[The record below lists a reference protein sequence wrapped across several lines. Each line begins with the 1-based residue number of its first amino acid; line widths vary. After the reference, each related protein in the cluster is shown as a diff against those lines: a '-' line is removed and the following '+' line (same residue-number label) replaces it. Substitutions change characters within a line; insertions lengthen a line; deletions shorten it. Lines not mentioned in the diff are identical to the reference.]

1 MRSHPPQK
9 TPVGG
14 LSALRRR
21 LGGSRALAPLAAL
34 WRGIRLGA
42 RSLGLKVLWSSLRYQ
57 QDGLATEHN
66 ADFSRDA
73 RFVRAYTL
81 GRATGS
87 WRGREIQWRAYV
99 ACWAAEHASRL
110 PGDMVECGVY
120 RGGLSRTVIEYVGF
134 GRLPK
139 TFFLLDTF
147 CGIPED
153 RILPEE
159 HRLGRGLER
168 YEECYEDVVRTFAH
182 YPNVTIIRGPVPD
195 TLSQVTT
202 ERVCYLSLDMN
213 SAAAETAALEHF
225 WDKLVPGAIVLL
237 DDYGFRDYAPQKY
250 AMDAFA
256 AERGISI
263 LSLPTGQGLIVK
275 V

>member
-1 MRSHPPQK
+1 MKSLLSSS
-9 TPVGG
+9 PVGG

-21 LGGSRALAPLAAL
+21 LGGSRALAPIAAL
-34 WRGIRLGA
+34 WGRVRLGA
-42 RSLGLKVLWSSLRYQ
+42 RRLGLRILWPSLRYQ

-66 ADFSRDA
+66 ADFRRDA
-73 RFVRAYTL
+73 RFAHAYAL

-99 ACWAAEHASRL
+99 VCWAAEHACRL

-120 RGGLSRTVIEYVGF
+120 RGGLSRTVMDYIGF
-134 GRLPK
+134 EGLPK
-139 TFFLLDTF
+139 TFYLLDTF
-147 CGIPED
+147 RGIPED
-153 RILPEE
+153 QILPEE
-159 HRLGRGLER
+159 RHLGRGLER
-168 YEECYEDVVRTFAH
+168 YEECYDDVVRTFAR
-182 YPNVTIIRGPVPD
+182 YPNVRIIRGPVPD
-195 TLSQVTT
+195 TLPQVTA

-213 SAAAETAALEHF
+213 SAVAEVAALEYF
-225 WDKLVPGAIVLL
+225 WGRLVPGAIVLL
-237 DDYGFRDYAPQKY
+237 DDYGFRDYAPQKH

-256 AERGISI
+256 AEHGVSI

>member
-1 MRSHPPQK
+1 MRSLPSPS
-9 TPVGG
+9 PVSG

-21 LGGSRALAPLAAL
+21 LSGNRTLAPIAAL

-42 RSLGLKVLWSSLRYQ
+42 RLLGVRILWPSLRYQ

-66 ADFSRDA
+66 ADFCRDA
-73 RFVRAYTL
+73 RFARAYAL

-99 ACWAAEHASRL
+99 ACWATEHACRL

-120 RGGLSRTVIEYVGF
+120 RGGLSRTVMEYVGF
-134 GRLPK
+134 ERVPK

-147 CGIPED
+147 RGIPKN

-159 HRLGRGLER
+159 RRLGRGLER
-168 YEECYEDVVRTFAH
+168 YEECYEDVVRTFAR

-195 TLSQVTT
+195 TLPQVTA

-213 SAAAETAALEHF
+213 SAAAEVAAIEFF
-225 WDKLVPGAIVLL
+225 WDRLVPGAIVLL
-237 DDYGFRDYAPQKY
+237 DDYGFRDYAPQKH

-256 AERGISI
+256 AERGVSI
-263 LSLPTGQGLIVK
+263 LSLPTGQGLIIK